1 MGTIVFLVLRFVFGY
16 NFYGDAQTF
25 ATVVSLD
32 SIALI
37 LLAMLLR
44 KGRGGGR

>member
-25 ATVVSLD
+25 ATLVSLD
-32 SIALI
+32 TIALI
-37 LLAMLLR
+37 LLVGFFR
-44 KGRGGGR
+44 KGRS